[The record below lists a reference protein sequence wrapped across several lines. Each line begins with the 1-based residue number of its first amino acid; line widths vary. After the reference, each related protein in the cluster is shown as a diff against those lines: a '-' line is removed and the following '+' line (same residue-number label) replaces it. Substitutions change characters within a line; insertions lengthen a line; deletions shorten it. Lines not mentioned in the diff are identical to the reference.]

1 MNKTVTIAIAM
12 AMLALGAAGG
22 YWIATQRPNLPA
34 ANAPGAAA
42 EETGSKPGRQVLYW
56 HDPMVPGQRFDKPG
70 RSPFMDMDLV
80 PVYADL
86 AGDAGTITIDPRV
99 QQNLGVRT
107 VEVVRRP
114 LAPKVEVVGAVAYDE
129 RAVALVSA
137 RTTGFI
143 DKLYLRAPFEAV
155 RAGQPLAEILAP
167 EWVAAQEE
175 YLALAATGVP
185 GAEALRRAARQRLMV
200 LGMPE
205 ETLRALEAD
214 GKVRPRVVLTAPI
227 SGVIGELS
235 VREGM
240 TAIVGMPLLRINGLA
255 TVWVNAEVPEA
266 QAARVRP
273 GHAVAARVAAYPGE
287 IFKGR
292 VAALLPEVS
301 ATTRTLKAR
310 IELANPKGRL
320 SPGMFATVELTPA
333 TTEDALLVP
342 TEALIQTGKRQ
353 VILLALDGG
362 KFRPVEVETGF
373 ETDGLTVISKGL
385 EAGQKVVVS
394 SQFLIDSEASL
405 KATFGRMEG
414 AEAAAAPRA
423 ERHRGEGVVE
433 AIGEDELTLSHGPI
447 PSLNWG
453 AMTMGFK
460 RPVGGLLPEVEVGE
474 RVVFEF
480 STNAKGE
487 YELAAIAPQAAG
499 QGARR

>member
-1 MNKTVTIAIAM
+1 MNKTFTIAIAM

-34 ANAPGAAA
+34 VNAPGAAA
-42 EETGSKPGRQVLYW
+42 EETGAKPGRQVLYW

-80 PVYADL
+80 PVYAGE
-86 AGDAGTITIDPRV
+86 AGDVGTITIDPRV

-137 RTTGFI
+137 RATGFI
-143 DKLYLRAPFEAV
+143 DKLYLRAPLEAV

-175 YLALAATGVP
+175 YLALAGTRVP
-185 GAEALRRAARQRLMV
+185 GAEVLRRAARQRLMV

-214 GKVRPRVVLTAPI
+214 GKVQPRVVLTAPI

-240 TAIVGMPLLRINGLA
+240 TAIVGMPLMRINGLA

-266 QAARVRP
+266 QAASVRP

-320 SPGMFATVELTPA
+320 SPGMFASVELVPA
-333 TTEDALLVP
+333 TTEDVLLVP

-353 VILLALDGG
+353 VIILALDGG

-373 ETDGLTVISKGL
+373 EAEGLTVISKGI

-405 KATFGRMEG
+405 KATLGRMEG
-414 AEAAAAPRA
+414 AEAAAAPPA

-433 AIGEDELTLSHGPI
+433 AIGNDELTLSHGPI

-460 RPVGGLLPEVEVGE
+460 RPVGGLPSEVKVGE

-480 STNAKGE
+480 SANAQGE
-487 YELAAIAPQAAG
+487 YELAAIAPRAAG

>member
-1 MNKTVTIAIAM
+1 MNKTITIVIAL
-12 AMLALGAAGG
+12 AMLALGVGGG
-22 YWIATQRPNLPA
+22 YWIA
-34 ANAPGAAA
+34 ANKLNIPERRAPGAMA
-42 EETGSKPGRQVLYW
+42 EETGSKTGRKVLYW

-80 PVYADL
+80 PVYADE

-99 QQNLGVRT
+99 QHNLGVRT

-114 LAPKVEVVGAVAYDE
+114 LAPKVAVVAAVAYDE
-129 RAVALVSA
+129 RAVAVVSA
-137 RTTGFI
+137 RAAGFI
-143 DKLYLRAPFEAV
+143 DKLYVRAPLEAV

-175 YLALAATGVP
+175 YLALAATRVP
-185 GAEALRRAARQRLMV
+185 DAEALRRAARQRLTV

-205 ETLRALEAD
+205 ETIRALERD
-214 GKVRPRVVLTAPI
+214 GKVHPRVLLTAPI

-240 TAIVGMPLLRINGLA
+240 TATVGLPLLRINGLA

-266 QAARVRP
+266 QAALVRP
-273 GHAVAARVAAYPGE
+273 GSGVTARVAAYPGE
-287 IFKGR
+287 MFTGR

-320 SPGMFATVELTPA
+320 SPGMFASVELTPG
-333 TTEDALLVP
+333 TTQDALLVP

-353 VILLALDGG
+353 VIILALDGG

-373 ETDGLTVISKGL
+373 EADGLTVISKGL

-405 KATFGRMEG
+405 KATLSRMEG
-414 AEAAAAPRA
+414 AEPAVAPRA
-423 ERHRGEGVVE
+423 ERHRGEGVIE
-433 AIGEDELTLSHGPI
+433 EIGKDEVTLSHGPI

-460 RPVGGLLPEVEVGE
+460 LPAGGLAGEVKVGE

-480 STNAKGE
+480 SANARGE
-487 YELAAIAPQAAG
+487 YELSAIAPQAVP
-499 QGARR
+499 QGAGR